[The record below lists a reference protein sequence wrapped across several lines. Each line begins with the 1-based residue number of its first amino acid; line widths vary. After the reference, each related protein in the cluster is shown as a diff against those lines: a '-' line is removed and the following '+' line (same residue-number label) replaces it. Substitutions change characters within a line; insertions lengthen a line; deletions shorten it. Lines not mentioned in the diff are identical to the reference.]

1 MNVRARAGLRLAAW
15 LLATFFALAVTGAAI
30 GPAGVGNL
38 TGYAVFDALL
48 LVVSFACW
56 RFLDRRT
63 ASATPLAVNRGSV
76 KRALRGALTGA
87 LLVAAVVAGLALAGV
102 YDLAPRA
109 CRPDAVFRFVA
120 ATAGFVALAA
130 LFEEAL
136 FRGYALFALRDL
148 AGAGAAVVVTALL
161 FAAAH
166 QANPGFGWWAG
177 ANLALV
183 AAVLAAWVLAER
195 DVWVAVGAHAGWNA
209 AIVLGAAIPVS
220 GLAIPSPCHLGV
232 LQGPDWMT
240 GGSFGLEAALPTS
253 VAWLGLGVWLWRARR
268 GGSRARSPDGLD
280 RRSAP

>member
-1 MNVRARAGLRLAAW
+1 MNVRVRAGLRLAAW
-15 LLATFFALAVTGAAI
+15 FLATFFALAVTGAAI

-48 LVVSFACW
+48 LVISFACW
-56 RFLDRRT
+56 RFLDQRK
-63 ASATPLAVNRGSV
+63 ASSTPLALNRAAAR
-76 KRALRGALTGA
+76 RALEGALVGA
-87 LLVAAVVAGLALAGV
+87 LLVVAVVAGLGLAGV
-102 YDLAPRA
+102 YELAPRA
-109 CRPDAVFRFVA
+109 CRPESILRFA
-120 ATAGFVALAA
+120 AGTAGFVALAA

-148 AGAGAAVVVTALL
+148 AGAAGAVIVTALL

-183 AAVLAAWVLAER
+183 GGVLAAWILVER
-195 DVWVAVGAHAGWNA
+195 NVWVAVGAHAGWNA

-220 GLAIPSPCHLGV
+220 GLTIPSPCHLGV
-232 LQGPDWMT
+232 LQGPDWLT

-253 VAWLGLGVWLWRARR
+253 VAWLGLAVWLWRAR
-268 GGSRARSPDGLD
+268 SRRRRDSGARVT
-280 RRSAP
+280 